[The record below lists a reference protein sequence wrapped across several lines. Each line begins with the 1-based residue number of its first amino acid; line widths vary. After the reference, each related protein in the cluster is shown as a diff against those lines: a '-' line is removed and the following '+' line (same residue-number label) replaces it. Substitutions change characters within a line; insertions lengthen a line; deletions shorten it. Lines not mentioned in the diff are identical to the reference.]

1 MSTPSVDA
9 AAVQALVSE
18 VLRRILA
25 AQPAAP
31 GTAPAVS
38 REHTIADRVI
48 TLAHLDRVPG
58 GIREVAIAEKSVITP
73 SARDRAKE
81 LGLTFVRHAV
91 GGSAASL
98 DHPFVIAQAA
108 CRGDASS
115 RVAAIARA
123 IPHAQQLPASGLADV
138 IASFAVR
145 ASKDTARGV
154 LLTSRPAVAVILAN
168 RSASLRA
175 VTARDAAG
183 LATAASDTA
192 ANLLII
198 DPAQFSGGSLERLC
212 VDFHRTPSGPLPAEL
227 TTAPAGCGC
236 KSHGHEAQAD
246 DTPTPALTLPG
257 QAKGSA

>member
-91 GGSAASL
+91 GGSAASP

-115 RVAAIARA
+115 RGAAIARA
-123 IPHAQQLPASGLADV
+123 IPQSQQLPASGLVDV
-138 IASFAVR
+138 QSHTLWHPNFNVERRRLAPPAYERFVQDQLIKSKGILEQRLGGRVDLLAWPFGLYDQQLMQWASAAGYV
-145 ASKDTARGV
+145 TAFSIER
-154 LLTSRPAVAVILAN
+154 
-168 RSASLRA
+168 RA
-175 VTARDAAG
+175 VTRAENLMALPRYIVTDADRGARFGA
-183 LATAASDTA
+183 
-192 ANLLII
+192 LL
-198 DPAQFSGGSLERLC
+198 
-212 VDFHRTPSGPLPAEL
+212 SGPTEQPA
-227 TTAPAGCGC
+227 
-236 KSHGHEAQAD
+236 SN
-246 DTPTPALTLPG
+246 
-257 QAKGSA
+257 AKAVPK